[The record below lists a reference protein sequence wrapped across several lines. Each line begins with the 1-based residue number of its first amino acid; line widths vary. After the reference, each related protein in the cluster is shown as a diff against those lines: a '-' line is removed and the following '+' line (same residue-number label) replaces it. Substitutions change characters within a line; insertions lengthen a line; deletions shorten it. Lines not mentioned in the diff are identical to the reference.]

1 MSRSPTL
8 STVSDACAVRYRNAA
23 ATLTIAVAM
32 LAALPAPALAQHDD
46 DVTISFGNA
55 SASVHEGDPL
65 GISVHFS
72 EPAGTVVPD
81 GEYFV
86 TIYFTRTEKGGARY
100 QSDYWSAGSA
110 KVHNFVD
117 DHYVGFAFRARADNV
132 VDPGE
137 SVVIE
142 FDETRLPDGLVV
154 GEPSTIEVTILDG
167 PSTPAASKKVT
178 LSVDPTSVSEDAGG
192 TTVTVTG
199 TLNGA
204 TRGENTG
211 VTVSVGSDSATAGT
225 DFDTVTD
232 FTLTIPANETSGTAT
247 FSLTPTDDNL
257 VEGAE
262 TLTVSGST
270 NDLTVD
276 STTLTINDNDTAS
289 TKVTLSV
296 SPDEVS
302 EGAAATTVTVT
313 GTLDEA
319 ARTSDTSV
327 TVSVG
332 SDSATAGTD
341 FDTVTDFTLTIAA
354 KETSGTATFS
364 LTPTDDGVAE
374 GSETVTVSGTA
385 GDLSVDSATVTI
397 TDDDATPTKVIL
409 SVNPATVNEDDP
421 STQIRVTGTLDGAA
435 LTTATEVTVSVG
447 AGTDN
452 AAEGTDYTTVNN
464 FTLTIDAN
472 AMEGS
477 TTFDLVPTDDEVAE
491 GAETVTVSGITSD
504 LSVDPATVT
513 ITDDDATP
521 TKVILSVNP
530 ATVNE
535 DDTSTQVRVTGTL
548 DGAAL
553 TTATEV
559 TVSVGAGTDSAAEG
573 TDYTTVNNFTLTIDA
588 NAMEGSATFD
598 LVPTDDAVAEGAETV
613 TVSGTTSD
621 LSVDP
626 ATVTITDDDATP
638 TSVILS
644 VNPATVNEDDTSTE
658 IRVTGTLDGA
668 ALTTA
673 TEVTGSVGAGTDSA
687 AEGTDYTTVNNF
699 TLTIDA
705 NAMEGSTTF
714 DLVPTDDEVA
724 EGAETVTVS
733 GITSDLTVDPAT
745 VTIIDDDATPT
756 SVILSVN
763 PATVNEDDTSTEIR
777 VTGTLDGAALTT
789 ATEVTVSVGAGTDSA
804 AEGTDYTTVNNFTLT
819 IDANAMKGSTTFD
832 LVPTDDEVAEGAET
846 VTVSGTTSDLSVDPA
861 TVTIIDNDAPAAQQR
876 VKLSMSGDSEWI
888 MEDAGPTR
896 AGAAGAVGRGGA
908 RRSRGWTGS
917 AGAVDGDGARRGR
930 RRAGRAASLHDD
942 QSARRTPRD
951 RTAHAG
957 AGGRGA
963 RRTR

>member
-1 MSRSPTL
+1 M
-8 STVSDACAVRYRNAA
+8 
-23 ATLTIAVAM
+23 
-32 LAALPAPALAQHDD
+32 
-46 DVTISFGNA
+46 
-55 SASVHEGDPL
+55 
-65 GISVHFS
+65 
-72 EPAGTVVPD
+72 
-81 GEYFV
+81 
-86 TIYFTRTEKGGARY
+86 
-100 QSDYWSAGSA
+100 
-110 KVHNFVD
+110 
-117 DHYVGFAFRARADNV
+117 
-132 VDPGE
+132 
-137 SVVIE
+137 
-142 FDETRLPDGLVV
+142 
-154 GEPSTIEVTILDG
+154 
-167 PSTPAASKKVT
+167 
-178 LSVDPTSVSEDAGG
+178 
-192 TTVTVTG
+192 
-199 TLNGA
+199 
-204 TRGENTG
+204 
-211 VTVSVGSDSATAGT
+211 
-225 DFDTVTD
+225 
-232 FTLTIPANETSGTAT
+232 
-247 FSLTPTDDNL
+247 
-257 VEGAE
+257 
-262 TLTVSGST
+262 SGST

-341 FDTVTDFTLTIAA
+341 FDTVTDFTLTVIAA

-409 SVNPATVNEDDP
+409 SVNPATVNEDDTSTQIRVTGTLDGAALTTATEVTVSVGAGTDSAAEGTDYTTVNNFTLTIDANAMEGSTTFDLVPTDDEVAEGAETVTVSGITSDLSVDPATVTITDDDATPTSVILSVNPATVNEDDTSTQVRVTGTLDGAALTTATEVTVSVGAGTDSAAEGTDYTTVNNFTLTIDANAMEGSATFDLVPTDDEVAEGAETVTVSGITSDLSVDPATVTITDDDATPTKVILSVNPATVNEDDP

-447 AGTDN
+447 AGTDS

-588 NAMEGSATFD
+588 NAMEG
-598 LVPTDDAVAEGAETV
+598 
-613 TVSGTTSD
+613 
-621 LSVDP
+621 
-626 ATVTITDDDATP
+626 
-638 TSVILS
+638 
-644 VNPATVNEDDTSTE
+644 
-658 IRVTGTLDGA
+658 
-668 ALTTA
+668 TA
-673 TEVTGSVGAGTDSA
+673 
-687 AEGTDYTTVNNF
+687 
-699 TLTIDA
+699 
-705 NAMEGSTTF
+705 TF

-733 GITSDLTVDPAT
+733 GITSDL
-745 VTIIDDDATPT
+745 
-756 SVILSVN
+756 
-763 PATVNEDDTSTEIR
+763 
-777 VTGTLDGAALTT
+777 
-789 ATEVTVSVGAGTDSA
+789 
-804 AEGTDYTTVNNFTLT
+804 
-819 IDANAMKGSTTFD
+819 
-832 LVPTDDEVAEGAET
+832 
-846 VTVSGTTSDLSVDPA
+846 SVDPA
-861 TVTIIDNDAPAAQQR
+861 TVTI
-876 VKLSMSGDSEWI
+876 
-888 MEDAGPTR
+888 T
-896 AGAAGAVGRGGA
+896 
-908 RRSRGWTGS
+908 
-917 AGAVDGDGARRGR
+917 DGDGDSVGERR
-930 RRAGRAASLHDD
+930 
-942 QSARRTPRD
+942 
-951 RTAHAG
+951 
-957 AGGRGA
+957 
-963 RRTR
+963 